1 MGEDLIPDGDPLP
14 GVTYLPWFDCAIVE
28 ERIGGRVRLTLW
40 VATQW
45 PDVYVPW
52 DSPLRL

>member
-1 MGEDLIPDGDPLP
+1 MTR
-14 GVTYLPWFDCAIVE
+14 VTYLPWFDCAIVE
-28 ERIGGRVRLTLW
+28 EWYGPNDEHVKMTIW

-52 DSPLRL
+52 DSPLAL